1 MRMRISSN
9 VDARATFA
17 ATDTPREH
25 SSGNTRRLGRMTKRS
40 DVYLRMPLIHG
51 ARAVR
56 RSAKVARKKQQP
68 LDRTRAWALALSE
81 RIGHN
86 KAAVAL
92 RRPPAL
98 SSGWI

>member
-68 LDRTRAWALALSE
+68 LDHTRAWALA
-81 RIGHN
+81 
-86 KAAVAL
+86 
-92 RRPPAL
+92 
-98 SSGWI
+98 